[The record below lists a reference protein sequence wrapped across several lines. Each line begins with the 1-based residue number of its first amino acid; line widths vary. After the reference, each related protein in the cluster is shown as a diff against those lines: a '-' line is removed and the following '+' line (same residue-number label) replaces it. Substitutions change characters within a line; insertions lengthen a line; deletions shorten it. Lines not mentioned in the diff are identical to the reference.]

1 MLYKVGGKQLNRWFS
16 YATNFPVLFLGVSHG
31 IAAILIIAAVVAVKR
46 NSRPPQVRQLANEP
60 AACVKQR

>member
-1 MLYKVGGKQLNRWFS
+1 ML
-16 YATNFPVLFLGVSHG
+16 VSVR
-31 IAAILIIAAVVAVKR
+31 IVTIVIVTTVIAVKR